1 MPGAYDS
8 TRASARSGSESR
20 QTTLPILP
28 GATLGILGGGQLGRM
43 FTIAARTMGYKVM
56 VLDPDFASPA
66 GQMADVHLQADYTDH
81 GALRQLGAAC
91 AAVTTEFENVP
102 AASLIELANHCRVSP
117 GAASV
122 AIAQDRSH
130 EKTWLREHGFA
141 TAPFALVASEAD
153 LDAAL
158 AATGA
163 PALLKVSRFGYDGKG
178 QTRVGTLEEARAAFR
193 EFGGQPCVLEG
204 FVQLELEVSVVL
216 ARSDAGECALFPV
229 AENRHENGILDV
241 SIVPARVPDSLSQ
254 QAREMARA
262 VADKLGYVGVMAV
275 EFFVAG
281 GQLMINEIAPRP
293 HNSGHFTLDACV
305 TDQFEQQV
313 RALCGLPLGDTRL
326 LSPVAMVNILGDR
339 WHDGGPHWD
348 ALLAHGNIKLHLYGK
363 EAARPGRKMGH
374 FNVLD
379 ADLPAALALAEK
391 MRAAL

>member
-1 MPGAYDS
+1 MSNEP
-8 TRASARSGSESR
+8 
-20 QTTLPILP
+20 LPVLP

-66 GQMADVHLQADYTDH
+66 GQMADVHLQSDYTDH

-117 GAASV
+117 GAACV

-130 EKTWLREHGFA
+130 EKSWLAQNGFA
-141 TAPFALVASEAD
+141 TAPFALVYSEGD
-153 LDAAL
+153 LDAGL
-158 AATGA
+158 ADTGT
-163 PALLKVSRFGYDGKG
+163 PALLKVARFGYDGKG
-178 QTRVGTLEEARAAFR
+178 QARVNSREEARAAFR

-204 FVQLELEVSVVL
+204 FIKLEREVSVVL
-216 ARSDAGECALFPV
+216 ARGDAGECALFPV

-241 SIVPARVPDSLSQ
+241 SIIPARVPDSLAQ
-254 QAREMARA
+254 EACAMARA
-262 VADKLGYVGVMAV
+262 IAGKLGYVGVMAV

-281 GQLMINEIAPRP
+281 GKLMVNEIASRP
-293 HNSGHFTLDACV
+293 HNSGHYTLDACV

-313 RALCGLPLGDTRL
+313 RVLCGLPLGDTRL
-326 LSPVAMVNILGDR
+326 MSPVVMVNILGDR
-339 WHDGGPHWD
+339 WQNGGPHWD
-348 ALLAHGNIKLHLYGK
+348 ALLAHPNIKLHVYGK
-363 EAARPGRKMGH
+363 ETARAGRKMGH

-379 ADLPAALALAEK
+379 ADLDRALRLAEQ
-391 MRAAL
+391 MRRAL